1 MLPGTVKHISEILIS
16 NTLPEHAQQASQT
29 VKVAFG
35 MNPTDTCADSFEAEH
50 FQQHIAR
57 FPEGQFV
64 AVMRTEGR
72 KDRVIGVAATMR
84 TNYPPTARPLP
95 WHEMIGDLTI
105 SRHNPQGKWLYG
117 VEMAV
122 HPNFRQYGIG
132 TALYEARFELVRQLG
147 LRGWYAV
154 GMLMGYDRYRHLMS
168 VREYG
173 EKVMR
178 RELDD
183 PTVTMQ
189 MNRGFRP
196 LAVVE
201 DYMEEEISGNAGV
214 LIVWD
219 NPDTL

>member
-1 MLPGTVKHISEILIS
+1 
-16 NTLPEHAQQASQT
+16 
-29 VKVAFG
+29 
-35 MNPTDTCADSFEAEH
+35 
-50 FQQHIAR
+50 
-57 FPEGQFV
+57 
-64 AVMRTEGR
+64 
-72 KDRVIGVAATMR
+72 
-84 TNYPPTARPLP
+84 
-95 WHEMIGDLTI
+95 
-105 SRHNPQGKWLYG
+105 
-117 VEMAV
+117 MAV

-154 GMLMGYDRYRHLMS
+154 GMLMGYDRYRHRMS

-196 LAVVE
+196 VAVVE